1 MKAVEINDLV
11 KRYGYIEA
19 LKGVNLEVS
28 QNEIF
33 ALVGPN
39 GAGKTTTFKIVSTLL
54 LPTSGQVK
62 VFGYDV
68 VNESDKV
75 RKMISYLPE
84 EAGVYKNITGY
95 EYLDLIAYTYF
106 GNSSEYSKALELGIE
121 IAGLGNRIR
130 DRMKNYSK
138 GMKRRIQLARTLM
151 IKPRLAILD
160 EPTTGVDFEY
170 AYEIRKIILEYNKK
184 FNITFMVSSHN
195 LREVEVI
202 SSKIA
207 IIKDGIIL
215 KTGNIDNLLEEYK
228 ANNVEDLYIK
238 IIKGA

>member
-1 MKAVEINDLV
+1 MKAVEINNLV

-19 LKGVNLEVS
+19 LKGINLEVA

-68 VNESDKV
+68 VNEADKI

-121 IAGLGNRIR
+121 IAGLGSRIH
-130 DRMKNYSK
+130 DKMKSYSK

-151 IKPRLAILD
+151 TKPKLAILD

-215 KTGNIDNLLEEYK
+215 KTGKIDNLLEVYK

>member
-1 MKAVEINDLV
+1 MKAVEINNLV

-19 LKGVNLEVS
+19 LKGINLEVA

-54 LPTSGQVK
+54 LPTFGQVK

-68 VNESDKV
+68 VNESDKI

-121 IAGLGNRIR
+121 IAGLGSRIH
-130 DRMKNYSK
+130 DKMKSYSK

-151 IKPRLAILD
+151 TKPKLAILD

-215 KTGNIDNLLEEYK
+215 KTGKIDNLLEVYK

>member
-1 MKAVEINDLV
+1 MKAVEINNLV

-19 LKGVNLEVS
+19 LKGINLEVS

-68 VNESDKV
+68 VNEADKV

-121 IAGLGNRIR
+121 IAGLGNRIH
-130 DRMKNYSK
+130 DKMKSYSK

-151 IKPRLAILD
+151 TKPKLAILD

-215 KTGNIDNLLEEYK
+215 KTGKIDNLLEVYK